1 MFAHLIQGVIVHQA
15 TLPNDINLAN
25 KTLLECIMT
34 TTVQDLIN
42 RLLSALIIQV
52 AVILLHLL
60 EILGRQILTVQTAE
74 GDE

>member
-1 MFAHLIQGVIVHQA
+1 MFAHLIQGVMVHQA

-60 EILGRQILTVQTAE
+60 EILGRQILIVQTAE

>member
-15 TLPNDINLAN
+15 TLPNDINLAR
-25 KTLLECIMT
+25 KTLLGYIMIIT
-34 TTVQDLIN
+34 ARDPIN

-60 EILGRQILTVQTAE
+60 EILGRQILIVQTAE

>member
-1 MFAHLIQGVIVHQA
+1 MFAHLIQEVMVHQA

-42 RLLSALIIQV
+42 RPLSALIIQV

-60 EILGRQILTVQTAE
+60 EILGRQILIVQTAE

>member
-15 TLPNDINLAN
+15 TLPNDISLAR
-25 KTLLECIMT
+25 KTLLGYIMIIT
-34 TTVQDLIN
+34 ARDPIN

-60 EILGRQILTVQTAE
+60 EILGRQILIAQTAE

>member
-15 TLPNDINLAN
+15 TLPNDINLVN

-60 EILGRQILTVQTAE
+60 EILGRQILIVQTAE

>member
-1 MFAHLIQGVIVHQA
+1 MFAHLIQGVMVHQA

-25 KTLLECIMT
+25 KTLLECIIT

-60 EILGRQILTVQTAE
+60 EILGRQILIVQTAE

>member
-60 EILGRQILTVQTAE
+60 EIHGRQILIVQTAE

>member
-15 TLPNDINLAN
+15 TLPNDISLAR
-25 KTLLECIMT
+25 KTLLGYIMIIT
-34 TTVQDLIN
+34 ARDPIN

-60 EILGRQILTVQTAE
+60 EILGRQILIVQTAE

>member
-1 MFAHLIQGVIVHQA
+1 MFAHLIQGVMVHQA
-15 TLPNDINLAN
+15 TPPNDINLAN

-42 RLLSALIIQV
+42 RLLSALIIQI

-60 EILGRQILTVQTAE
+60 EILGRQILIVQTVE

>member
-34 TTVQDLIN
+34 TTVQDPIN
-42 RLLSALIIQV
+42 RLLSAQIIQV

-60 EILGRQILTVQTAE
+60 EILGRQILIVQTAE

>member
-1 MFAHLIQGVIVHQA
+1 MFAHLIQRVIVHQA

-25 KTLLECIMT
+25 KTLLECIIT

-60 EILGRQILTVQTAE
+60 EILGRQIPIVQIAE

>member
-1 MFAHLIQGVIVHQA
+1 MHQA

-60 EILGRQILTVQTAE
+60 EILGRQILIVQIAE

>member
-1 MFAHLIQGVIVHQA
+1 MFAHLIQGVMVHQA

-34 TTVQDLIN
+34 TTVQDPIN

-60 EILGRQILTVQTAE
+60 EILGRQILIVQTAE

>member
-60 EILGRQILTVQTAE
+60 EILGRQILIVQTAE

>member
-1 MFAHLIQGVIVHQA
+1 MFAHLIQEVMVHQA

-34 TTVQDLIN
+34 TTVQDPIN

-60 EILGRQILTVQTAE
+60 EILGRQILIVQTAE

>member
-1 MFAHLIQGVIVHQA
+1 MFAHLIQGVMVNQA

-60 EILGRQILTVQTAE
+60 EILGRQILIVQTAE

>member
-1 MFAHLIQGVIVHQA
+1 MFAHLIQGVMLHQA

-42 RLLSALIIQV
+42 RLLSALIIQI

-60 EILGRQILTVQTAE
+60 EILGRQILIVQTAE

>member
-25 KTLLECIMT
+25 KTLPECIMT

-60 EILGRQILTVQTAE
+60 EILGRQILIVQIAE

>member
-52 AVILLHLL
+52 AVIHLHLL
-60 EILGRQILTVQTAE
+60 EILGRQILIVQTAE

>member
-1 MFAHLIQGVIVHQA
+1 MFAHLIQGVMVHQA

-34 TTVQDLIN
+34 TTVQNPIN

-60 EILGRQILTVQTAE
+60 EILGRQILIVQTAE

>member
-1 MFAHLIQGVIVHQA
+1 MFAHLIQGVMVHQA

-25 KTLLECIMT
+25 KTLLEYLMT
-34 TTVQDLIN
+34 TTIQDLIN

-60 EILGRQILTVQTAE
+60 EILGRQILIVQTAE